1 MRFANLQNSV
11 LPSQAVLLQKHP
23 HVLVYQI
30 EQLSFQFNDARP
42 LLLALR
48 EFVLEQLV
56 RLDSKRDSNLLYER
70 HGGKTLPRLNLPDV
84 RGVGVAEFRE
94 FLLRYALSLADYF
107 QIANKNVL

>member
-1 MRFANLQNSV
+1 MSWKDSIQVA
-11 LPSQAVLLQKHP
+11 PSQAVLLQKQP

-30 EQLSFQFNDARP
+30 EQLAFQFNDARP

-56 RLDSKRDSNLLYER
+56 RLDLKRGGYPLYER
-70 HGGKTLPRLNLPDV
+70 NGGKPLPRLNLPDV

-94 FLLRYALSLADYF
+94 LLLRYALSLADYF